1 MQKKYI
7 NYEKLIDVSMH
18 NIVREALKTIENST
32 LPGKHHFYLSFSTH
46 AQGVII
52 PEHLRLLYPQ
62 EMTIVLQYQFED
74 LEVRANDFSVSLT
87 FNGKK
92 SHLTIPYKALTSF
105 SDPSVNFG
113 IKFK

>member
-1 MQKKYI
+1 
-7 NYEKLIDVSMH
+7 
-18 NIVREALKTIENST
+18 
-32 LPGKHHFYLSFSTH
+32 
-46 AQGVII
+46 
-52 PEHLRLLYPQ
+52 
-62 EMTIVLQYQFED
+62 MTIVLQYQFED

-113 IKFK
+113 IKFKYFERTLKNKHKPEEISKTWTISALKKNDKISTKPAERNTNTSNIIQFSKLQAQKK